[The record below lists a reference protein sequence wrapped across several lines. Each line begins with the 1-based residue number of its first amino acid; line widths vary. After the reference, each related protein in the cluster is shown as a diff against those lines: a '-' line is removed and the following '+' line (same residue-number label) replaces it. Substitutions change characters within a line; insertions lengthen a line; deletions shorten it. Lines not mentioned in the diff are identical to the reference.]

1 MMPDCCPHQSHPHDH
16 GDVSF
21 DIWALCQAGD
31 VEGVRRVLE
40 ARPELA
46 SSPGE
51 ADQVPPLHWAALNGH
66 QAVCG
71 LLLEQGAAVNQL
83 GGAQWSSALHW
94 ACCRGHAGVASL
106 LVRHGADFRQLR
118 DQQGYLPIHIAAQNG
133 QPYTLLYL
141 AALPSA
147 DVDAADLH
155 GRTALIWAAY
165 RGHVEVC
172 QVLLGEG
179 AAIEAKDRSGYT
191 ALLWAVIKGNAQI
204 ARLLLQAGA
213 DPAEP
218 DGDGRS
224 CADWQRE
231 KRWPWYDDLM
241 LGVGRRPLA
250 ADPSLLEA
258 GEGRLRAARRRW
270 QLDEG
275 LQRCLLGRVL
285 PPVATLLCVY
295 VASYSINLV
304 VGILLVVLISG
315 ASRAAYLLFRPAGSF
330 AQKDALS
337 AKDLPILNS
346 IHHALV
352 GIGAVVNSFL
362 FLPASAGLPL
372 LNLAIPFAAAA
383 ISWLLHRASVSD
395 PGRIAKPRSE
405 EGRRALVCELADAG
419 KLGPRSYCLTCRGAK
434 PVRSKH
440 CRICDVCVARFD
452 HHCPWT
458 NNCIG
463 AGNHRAFLLYL
474 ICCTLGCAA
483 YSRAT
488 YTYLGSLVGNGD
500 SGGFQSD
507 YRVIRAIYWVRGAY
521 KRAPFVLLF
530 GYLVTSAVV
539 GLVLLT
545 LLQLYQVARGRTTN
559 EDANSWRLEYLR
571 AQPRTSV
578 WRNCVDFF
586 AGAQDPA
593 WYTAGNKLEQDRR
606 EELRPLMLRRDAA
619 ATAVVI
625 HLDTAMP
632 FNSKASSVALPEQ
645 IPPQSWPHNQSLQPN
660 ISWGGG
666 ASILDALM
674 MTMSDEDGGTTINAN
689 SNFNTVHKG
698 CLSTN
703 QFGT

>member
-1 MMPDCCPHQSHPHDH
+1 MWSHGPATGPGPWEQFHWSAIYLLAVMPDCCSDQSHQHDH
-16 GDVSF
+16 GDQSG
-21 DIWALCQAGD
+21 DIWTLCQAGHL
-31 VEGVRRVLE
+31 EGVRRVLE
-40 ARPELA
+40 AKPELV
-46 SSPGE
+46 SCPGE

-66 QAVCG
+66 VDACE
-71 LLLEQGAAVNQL
+71 LLLQHNAAINQL

-94 ACCRGHAGVASL
+94 ACCRGHVGVASL
-106 LVRHGADFRQLR
+106 LIRHGADFRQLR

-133 QPYTLLYL
+133 QPYALLYL

-147 DVDAADLH
+147 DVDATDLH

-179 AAIEAKDRSGYT
+179 ASIDSKDRSGYT

-241 LGVGRRPLA
+241 LGFGRKPLA
-250 ADPSLLEA
+250 DNPSLLEN
-258 GEGRLRAARRRW
+258 GERRSVATKRRW
-270 QLDEG
+270 QLDES

-285 PPVATLLCVY
+285 PPLATFLCVY
-295 VASYSINLV
+295 VASHSVNLII
-304 VGILLVVLISG
+304 GILLVILISG
-315 ASRAAYLLFRPAGSF
+315 ASRAAYLLFRPQKSPF
-330 AQKDALS
+330 AKKDAFS
-337 AKDLPILNS
+337 EKDLPILNS
-346 IHHALV
+346 IHHTLIV
-352 GIGAVVNSFL
+352 IGAVVNSFL
-362 FLPASAGLPL
+362 FIPATSGLPL
-372 LNLAIPFAAAA
+372 LNLFILVSAIA
-383 ISWLLHRASVSD
+383 ICFLLHQSSVSD

-405 EGRRALVCELADAG
+405 DERRAILCELAEG
-419 KLGPRSYCLTCRGAK
+419 NRLGPRTYCLTCRGAK

-440 CRICDVCVARFD
+440 CRVCNVCVARFD

-463 AGNHRAFLLYL
+463 AGNHRVFIFYL
-474 ICCTLGCAA
+474 VSCTLGCAA

-488 YTYLGSLVGNGD
+488 YNYLSSLILD
-500 SGGFQSD
+500 ADTSIESD
-507 YRVIRAIYWVRGAY
+507 YWVVRAIYWVMAAY
-521 KRAPFVLLF
+521 KRAPFVLIF

-571 AQPRTSV
+571 GQPRTSM

-586 AGAQDPA
+586 AGAQDPT
-593 WYTAGNKLEQDRR
+593 WYNASNKLEQSQR
-606 EELRPLMLRRDAA
+606 EELKPLIIRKDAS

-625 HLDTAMP
+625 HMDNTH
-632 FNSKASSVALPEQ
+632 FNKASTVALPEQ

-660 ISWGGG
+660 NI
-666 ASILDALM
+666 
-674 MTMSDEDGGTTINAN
+674 
-689 SNFNTVHKG
+689 
-698 CLSTN
+698 
-703 QFGT
+703 